1 MGRVTED
8 HASPDPATDVGDRST
23 TTQRFVLWIAVL
35 ASFVAF
41 LDGTIVNVALPAI
54 SDELGGGITTQ
65 QWVVDAYL
73 ITLGALILVAG
84 SVSDAYGR
92 VLVLRIGLIGFGIAS
107 IAIAAAPTA
116 EFLIVARGLQGAA
129 GAFLVPSSLALITSN
144 FSGAA
149 QSRAIG
155 IWTAMTTSA
164 MIVGPLIGGVLV
176 DTASWRWAF
185 LINVLP
191 IGATLA
197 LLARGG
203 FRDTRH
209 EDASIDWLGAAL
221 CTLGLGGM
229 VYALIEQPR
238 LGWSSPAIWVSLLA
252 GAALFVAFV
261 LRQRVVRHPILP
273 LDLFRVRNF
282 WTGNVAT
289 AFVYGALAL
298 NGLVVVVYLQEGAG
312 LPATLAGLASLPV
325 TILMILF
332 SSRVG
337 ALSGRWGPR
346 FFMTVGPI
354 TMGVGALLLLT
365 VGADF
370 SYWWQVLP
378 SMIVMGAGL
387 ALTVAP
393 LTSAILGSIG
403 PERSGIASAVNNAV
417 ARVAGLIAIAL
428 LATIVGGA
436 LDLEGFHRAAIVT
449 AALMIAGGIT
459 SFLGIRNPERS
470 PPAAAAT
477 GSDAPE

>member
-1 MGRVTED
+1 METVTHDHPAEAASVAGRM
-8 HASPDPATDVGDRST
+8 A
-23 TTQRFVLWIAVL
+23 TTQRYVLWIAVL

-84 SVSDAYGR
+84 AVSDAYGR
-92 VLVLRIGLIGFGIAS
+92 VLVLRIGLIGFGVAS
-107 IAIAAAPTA
+107 LAIAAAPTA
-116 EFLIVARGLQGAA
+116 EFLIVARAVQGAA

-144 FSGAA
+144 FSGPA

-155 IWTAMTTSA
+155 IWTATTTSA
-164 MIVGPLIGGVLV
+164 MIVGPLLGGILV
-176 DTASWRWAF
+176 DFASWRWAF
-185 LINVLP
+185 LINIVP
-191 IGATLA
+191 IGITIM

-203 FRDTRH
+203 FRDTRRP
-209 EDASIDWLGAAL
+209 DASIDWLGAAL
-221 CTLGLGGM
+221 CALGLGSM
-229 VYALIEQPR
+229 VFALIEQPDQ
-238 LGWSSPAIWVSLLA
+238 GWASPAIWLPLVV
-252 GAALFVAFV
+252 GAVLFLAFV
-261 LRQRVVRHPILP
+261 LRQRTVRHPILP

-289 AFVYGALAL
+289 TFIYGALAL

-312 LPATLAGLASLPV
+312 LPATLAGLASLPM

-346 FFMTVGPI
+346 FFMTVGPL

-365 VGADF
+365 VGTVF

-393 LTSAILGSIG
+393 LTSAILGSIE

-417 ARVAGLIAIAL
+417 ARVAGLLAIAL

-436 LDLEGFHRAAIVT
+436 LDLEGFHRSAIVT
-449 AALMIAGGIT
+449 AVLMIAGGIT
-459 SFLGIRNPERS
+459 SFFGIRNPDRARDS
-470 PPAAAAT
+470 
-477 GSDAPE
+477 GIVAP

>member
-1 MGRVTED
+1 M
-8 HASPDPATDVGDRST
+8 GDRST
-23 TTQRFVLWIAVL
+23 TTQRSVLWIAVL

-229 VYALIEQPR
+229 VYALIEQPN
-238 LGWSSPAIWVSLLA
+238 LGWSSPAIWASLLV
-252 GAALFVAFV
+252 GAVLFVAFL

-289 AFVYGALAL
+289 AFIYGAIAL

-325 TILMILF
+325 TILMIVF

-346 FFMTVGPI
+346 FFMTVGPL
-354 TMGVGALLLLT
+354 TMGIGALLLLT
-365 VGADF
+365 VRADF

-378 SMIVMGAGL
+378 SMIVMGIGL

-393 LTSAILGSIG
+393 LTSAILGDIG

-470 PPAAAAT
+470 APAAQRI